1 MHDPKVTNRAF
12 DSRDE
17 GRLLDVLIR
26 AGLILALAMLC
37 FQIFSPFLVLMVWA
51 LILAITLYPLNQALA
66 RLGYQIFMGWVA
78 ANPVAR
84 RPAGDASETAAD

>member
-1 MHDPKVTNRAF
+1 MGQTTMHDPKVTNRTF

-37 FQIFSPFLVLMVWA
+37 FHSFRPFWC
-51 LILAITLYPLNQALA
+51 
-66 RLGYQIFMGWVA
+66 
-78 ANPVAR
+78 
-84 RPAGDASETAAD
+84 

>member
-1 MHDPKVTNRAF
+1 
-12 DSRDE
+12 
-17 GRLLDVLIR
+17 
-26 AGLILALAMLC
+26 
-37 FQIFSPFLVLMVWA
+37 MVWA

-84 RPAGDASETAAD
+84 RPAGDASETAPD